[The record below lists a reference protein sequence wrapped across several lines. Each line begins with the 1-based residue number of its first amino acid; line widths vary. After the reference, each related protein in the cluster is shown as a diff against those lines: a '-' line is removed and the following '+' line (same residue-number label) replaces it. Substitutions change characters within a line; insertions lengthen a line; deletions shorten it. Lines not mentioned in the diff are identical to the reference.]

1 MLRRALTLVSSIRRQ
16 LLQVVVRTL
25 DLEAC
30 MLVAGG
36 LVGTCLGLL
45 YRLLCRSEQICLFE
59 LDSQLLLSMDPHEVK
74 LGELELIRLLDDRE
88 KSK

>member
-1 MLRRALTLVSSIRRQ
+1 
-16 LLQVVVRTL
+16 
-25 DLEAC
+25 
-30 MLVAGG
+30 MLVTDG
-36 LVGTCLGLL
+36 LVGACLGLL
-45 YRLLCRSEQICLFE
+45 YRLLCLSEQTFLFK